1 MEGIKQ
7 GSTAHA
13 VASHERREMN
23 MTKEFKMYINGKW
36 LDALDEEVYEDLNP
50 YTGGIFAKV
59 PAGKASDAKTAVGA
73 AQRAF
78 PAWSR
83 TLPAE
88 RQSLFLKAADILET
102 KQDEIVSILADE
114 TGCTFGF
121 AMFQAGFTPG
131 LLREA
136 AAQAHQANGEMI
148 PADLPGAL
156 YMAIRQPVG
165 VVAGIGPWNAPLI
178 LSLRSIC
185 MPIAYGNTAVLK
197 PSTES
202 AVSGGEIIAE
212 VFHEA
217 GFPKGVLN
225 VVTNG
230 PGKSGE
236 IGDEMIANPGVR
248 RINFTGSTAV
258 GRQIAEKAGRHL
270 KRVALELGGNNPM
283 IILRDADVDQAV
295 NAAAFGGFLHQGQIC
310 MSTRRLIIEKPI
322 AKEFIKKLVDKVS
335 AFKVGDPKEP
345 DTVIGPLINPEQLK
359 KVRESVEAAVNDGAK
374 ILCGGKS
381 DGPCYY
387 PTILANVKR
396 GTPFSCEETFGP
408 VVSIIEVQDPEEAVA
423 VANDTDYG
431 LSAAVV
437 TRDYAKGL
445 AIAERIES
453 GMVHI
458 NDQTVHDEPQV
469 PFGGVKDSG
478 WGRFGGRAALEEFT
492 ELRWISLQLTPR
504 QYPF

>member
-1 MEGIKQ
+1 
-7 GSTAHA
+7 
-13 VASHERREMN
+13 
-23 MTKEFKMYINGKW
+23 MYINGDW
-36 LDALDEEVYEDLNP
+36 VSAQDGEAYDDLNP
-50 YTGGIFAKV
+50 YTGDVFARV
-59 PAGKASDAKTAVGA
+59 PSGKRSDARRAVEA
-73 AQRAF
+73 AAEAF
-78 PAWSR
+78 PAWSK

-88 RQSLFLKAADILET
+88 RQALFLKAADILE
-102 KQDEIVSILADE
+102 KKRDQIVTILAEE

-136 AAQAHQANGEMI
+136 AAQAHLANGEII
-148 PADLPGAL
+148 PADMPGAL

-165 VVAGIGPWNAPLI
+165 VVAGIAPWNAPLI

-185 MPIAYGNTAVLK
+185 MPIAYGNTVVLK

-202 AVSGGEIIAE
+202 AAAGGVVLAE

-217 GFPKGVLN
+217 GFPQGVLN
-225 VVTNG
+225 LVTNG

-236 IGDEMIANPGVR
+236 IGDEFIENPAVR
-248 RINFTGSTAV
+248 RINLTGSSAV
-258 GRQIAEKAGRHL
+258 GRQLAEKAGRYL
-270 KRVALELGGNNPM
+270 KRVALELGGQNPM
-283 IILRDADVDQAV
+283 IILRDADIDNAV

-310 MSTRRLIIEKPI
+310 MSTRRVIVERPLTQEFTEKFV
-322 AKEFIKKLVDKVS
+322 KKVS
-335 AFKVGDPKEP
+335 TFKVGNPKEP
-345 DTVIGPLINPEQLK
+345 DTIIGPLINKQQFNQVK
-359 KVRESVEAAVNDGAK
+359 DSVDAAVRDGAK

-381 DGPCYY
+381 EGLCYY
-387 PTILANVKR
+387 PTVLTNVKP
-396 GTPFSCEETFGP
+396 GTPFACEETFGP
-408 VVSIIEVQDPEEAVA
+408 VVSVIEVKDEDEAVK
-423 VANDTDYG
+423 VANDTAYG

-437 TRDYAKGL
+437 TRDFAKGL

-453 GMVHI
+453 GIVHI

-492 ELRWISLQLTPR
+492 ELRWISMQLTPR
-504 QYPF
+504 HYPF

>member
-1 MEGIKQ
+1 M
-7 GSTAHA
+7 ST
-13 VASHERREMN
+13 EY
-23 MTKEFKMYINGKW
+23 KMYIDGEW
-36 LDALDEEVYEDLNP
+36 VSALDGEAYDDLNP
-50 YTGGIFAKV
+50 YTGDVFARV
-59 PAGKASDAKTAVGA
+59 PSGKSADARRAVEA
-73 AQRAF
+73 AAAAF
-78 PAWSR
+78 PSWSK

-88 RQSLFLKAADILET
+88 RQALFLKAADILE
-102 KQDEIVSILADE
+102 KKRDQIVSILADE

-136 AAQAHQANGEMI
+136 AAQVHQANGEMI
-148 PADLPGAL
+148 PADMPGAV

-165 VVAGIGPWNAPLI
+165 VVAGIAPWNAPLI

-202 AVSGGEIIAE
+202 AAAGGVVLVE

-225 VVTNG
+225 LVTNG

-236 IGDEMIANPGVR
+236 IGDELIENPAVR
-248 RINFTGSTAV
+248 RITFTGSSAV
-258 GRQIAEKAGRHL
+258 GRQLAEKAGRYL
-270 KRVALELGGNNPM
+270 KRVALELGGQNPM
-283 IILRDADVDQAV
+283 IILRDADIDNAV
-295 NAAAFGGFLHQGQIC
+295 NAAAFGGFLHQGEIC
-310 MSTRRLIIEKPI
+310 MSTRRVVVEKPV
-322 AKEFIKKLVDKVS
+322 AQEFTEKFVKKVS
-335 AFKVGDPKEP
+335 AFKIGNPKEP
-345 DTVIGPLINPEQLK
+345 DTIIGPLINKQQFNQVK
-359 KVRESVEAAVNDGAK
+359 DSVDAAVQDGAK

-381 DGPCYY
+381 EGLCYY
-387 PTILANVKR
+387 PTVLVNVKP
-396 GTPFSCEETFGP
+396 GTPFSREETFGP
-408 VVSIIEVQDPEEAVA
+408 VVSVIDVKDEDEAVN
-423 VANDTDYG
+423 VANETAYG

-437 TRDYAKGL
+437 TRDFAKGL

-453 GMVHI
+453 GIVHI
-458 NDQTVHDEPQV
+458 NDQTVSDEPQV

-492 ELRWISLQLTPR
+492 ELRWISMQLTPR
-504 QYPF
+504 HYPF